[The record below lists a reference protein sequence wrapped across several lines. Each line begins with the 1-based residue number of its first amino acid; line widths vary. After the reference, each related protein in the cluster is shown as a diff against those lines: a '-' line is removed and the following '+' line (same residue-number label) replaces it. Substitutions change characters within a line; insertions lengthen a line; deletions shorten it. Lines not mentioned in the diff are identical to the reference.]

1 MLKNLLKRLSSLSS
15 LSANNINIIV
25 TVTLFAVVLVK
36 VLLTDL

>member
-1 MLKNLLKRLSSLSS
+1 MLKNLLKRLSS

-25 TVTLFAVVLVK
+25 TVTLFTVVLVK